1 VQAKRDTESSNFSN
15 FWMPVFTGMT
25 ALITLFDIAAQ
36 SLRGNDSTYVVFWFL
51 TTKFQQFLAAF
62 F

>member
-36 SLRGNDSTYVVFWFL
+36 SLRGNDGTYVLSLFL
-51 TTKFQQFLAAF
+51 TTKFQ
-62 F
+62 